1 MEKIIKDYIT
11 KQPVDRQSQLNEL
24 YQIIAT
30 EMPKNTTE
38 KISYGMPTF
47 YFHRNIIHF
56 ANFKH
61 HLGIYPGSKAIV
73 KFATQLTKY
82 QTSKGAIKLPVN
94 KPLPAELI
102 RQIVRY
108 NLQID

>member
-1 MEKIIKDYIT
+1 
-11 KQPVDRQSQLNEL
+11 
-24 YQIIAT
+24 
-30 EMPKNTTE
+30 
-38 KISYGMPTF
+38 MPTF

>member
-24 YQIIAT
+24 YQIIAA
-30 EMPKNTTE
+30 EMPENTTE

-61 HLGIYPGSKAIV
+61 HMGIYPGSKAIV

-82 QTSKGAIKLPVN
+82 QTSKGAIQLPVN